1 MTDEKVKEKRKRKG
15 ERPDGLIQVSLQ
27 IGFKPDGKPDRKYF
41 YGKTR
46 AEAEQKREKFK
57 AARASGLSVDP
68 DITVREWV
76 EIFKATY
83 RTRVN
88 EAYLDGD
95 ATPYNRLVDRIGKMR
110 VVDVR
115 ESDLQKALNAVS
127 GKSFSTVNK
136 YLQAIKRVFE
146 RARKNKLIPEN
157 PAADLI
163 MPPYEKGSHRALER
177 WEVELILA
185 NWNSPATHAGL
196 WVMIMLLCG
205 LRRGEMMA
213 LRWESVNLVNRT
225 LEVREVAVIS
235 RTGEGRVKIEE
246 RAKSDAGLRVL
257 PICNLLYDALCSV
270 PEEKRVGFVCLSAKG
285 KQLTE
290 SAVIRGIETFC
301 RVMERILNNEPPT
314 QRGRRTDVE
323 RKKAEKKKLPE
334 KPRKPFEFTSHDLR
348 HTYATALYDAGVP
361 VKAAQYFL
369 GHSDVRITL
378 ELYTHLS
385 KERESASRAQMV
397 KFLDAWLDNRV
408 LNAMNLELPGTEN
421 ELKKWPPW

>member
-1 MTDEKVKEKRKRKG
+1 MADEKAKEKRKRKG

-27 IGFKPDGKPDRKYF
+27 VGFKPDGKPDRKYF

-46 AEAEQKREKFK
+46 AEAEQKRDKFK
-57 AARASGLSVDP
+57 AERAAGLKIDP
-68 DITVREWV
+68 NITVREWV
-76 EIFKATY
+76 EVFKATY

-95 ATPYNRLVDRIGKMR
+95 ATPYNRLVGRLGKVR

-115 ESDLQKALNAVS
+115 ESDLQKALNGVRGMS
-127 GKSFSTVNK
+127 YSTVNK

-185 NWNSPATHAGL
+185 NWNIPATHAGL
-196 WVMIMLLCG
+196 WVMLMLLCG

-213 LRWESVNLVNRT
+213 LRWENVNLVNRT

-235 RTGEGRVKIEE
+235 RKAKRRVKIEE
-246 RAKSDAGLRVL
+246 RAKTDAGLRVL
-257 PICNLLYDALCSV
+257 PICNVLYDVLCAV
-270 PEEKRVGFVCLSAKG
+270 PENKRTGFVCLSAKG
-285 KQLTE
+285 TQLTE
-290 SAVIRGIETFC
+290 SAIVRGVGTFC
-301 RVMERILNNEPPT
+301 RVMERILNEEPPS
-314 QRGRRTDVE
+314 QRGRRIDLE
-323 RKKAEKKKLPE
+323 RKKAEKKNLKE
-334 KPRKPFEFTSHDLR
+334 KPRKPFVFTSHDLR

-369 GHSDVRITL
+369 GHSDIRITL

-385 KERESASRAQMV
+385 KERESASRVQMV

-408 LNAMNLELPGTEN
+408 LNALSLDLPGTEN
-421 ELKKWPPW
+421 EP